1 MAATQTEIIAERRK
15 EKKRAEA
22 RGEGDMVEGYDPVVP
37 PPPNVAPPLPP
48 ETEGYDPVVDPP
60 RPVYKGFKAPP
71 GMTADQR
78 QRWQQSI
85 DTRLSGKE
93 DRALERG
100 KQDTEDLLSGIGE
113 QAGKVYGDLD
123 EMATK
128 ALQYPV
134 KFARAPM
141 GESEKLSGTAI
152 EMGKGLAQTA
162 AAPLELSADITAGR
176 TTPRAVEKQASDTAK
191 RYARALASGDIEDR
205 IKATQELSAATSL
218 GDPTLASDLVYA
230 GASFAEGD
238 VKNGMAS
245 LLAALAAGG
254 LSVYTINNVKKSLAK
269 DMTDKGMD
277 AANAEKVADRAVDK
291 AEETINR
298 SPNEAVA
305 EAAAAWHRRKSQL
318 VLEDKSLQRKKSTI
332 EEKAPK
338 TAAVR
343 SDMADAI
350 SEASQLIDEVAGEA
364 RLGPP
369 EFKLNEAGNPAV
381 FWHWD
386 EVDEI
391 IDLYRQQG
399 NIEKAERLT
408 ELRNVLDGVSGN
420 PDVFEKLRS
429 DIPSNVAVQAEMDA
443 AVGQR
448 VSAAQAAK
456 AEAEAARQAELARL
470 EADAQ
475 AQFKAREDAKVAAT
489 KAEEQ
494 AQVDKLTK
502 QSREQRYVEKQRE
515 LEAER
520 KVEAEDVS
528 DEPTVRGPLVDEDG
542 TDMPTSPTPAT
553 LAGQAIEKGTSMRKA
568 QEAFGDKPPTQ
579 AAKDAQHAMLRLR
592 RQAFKKAPGETPPV
606 RLASTEMGAPAPK
619 PKAEAPR
626 AEAPKAPEAPKT
638 RKQEL
643 EEILELDASGPSG
656 YAGGGEYDAD
666 HPYLTSPKYKKMI
679 DDAQKELNE
688 IIRAER
694 AGGGKPAPTKAT
706 TSEAPGLSNKT
717 IKQLK
722 AYAKSEGI
730 SLGSARRKADILRR
744 IEEGSDGGSA
754 IAKARKEAQQP
765 PKKKAKKPDPEPDP
779 AGKPPGGGEVVGPPS
794 GPPRPGPAKIQTMDE
809 SGLYPGGQE
818 YKLFSPRTDS
828 IYKGGNVIQTSA
840 YGPSDLRIGDMFETK
855 YHDGRPAIGVMK
867 ADGVDLFPPDGQDAR
882 KLSDIVKKR
891 YGKPQLAFPDAAE
904 EIDYFEG
911 QYSMGKYGW
920 DEDIPPGGLEYGPAP
935 KTRKVKVRTRGRDA
949 PDDIERSGDVSK
961 TATFVETEPVR
972 GARTSAPFKVQ
983 KSTLTKSM
991 SRYSDPKN
999 RTKFAGKQ
1007 DIVDHATNLAD
1018 KLEGVPPSAVRRQ
1031 FDKIRVNMGV
1041 SRIGEGTGPTTAV
1054 VGGKKT
1060 ALSGPGKI
1068 LSETGELSRRRGVK
1082 TKARVAER
1090 DLVAVETAYNEMAE
1104 SASIVK
1110 KSQSDLDDVLT
1121 NAAEMNIPP
1130 EEAIKPHI
1138 RLLEEYEA
1146 SVKKYEELSGAFA
1159 KRFL

>member
-48 ETEGYDPVVDPP
+48 EAEGYDPVVDPP

-78 QRWQQSI
+78 QRWQQSV

-134 KFARAPM
+134 KFARDPM

-218 GDPTLASDLVYA
+218 ADPGPMSDLVYA

-254 LSVYTINNVKKSLAK
+254 LSVYTINNVKKSLTK

-298 SPNEAVA
+298 STKEAVD

-318 VLEDKSLQRKKSTI
+318 VLEDKSLQPPPPRKKSTI

-343 SDMADAI
+343 SDMADVI

-369 EFKLNEAGNPAV
+369 EFKLNEAGNRSV

-391 IDLYRQQG
+391 IERHRQQG

-408 ELRNVLDGVSGN
+408 ELRNALDDVSGN
-420 PDVFEKLRS
+420 PDLFEKLRS

-448 VSAAQAAK
+448 VSAEQTAK
-456 AEAEAARQAELARL
+456 TEAEAARQAELVRL

-475 AQFKAREDAKVAAT
+475 AQFKAREDAKVAAA
-489 KAEEQ
+489 KAEEK
-494 AQVDKLTK
+494 AQVDRLRK
-502 QSREQRYVEKQRE
+502 QSREQRYPEKQRE
-515 LEAER
+515 LEAQR
-520 KVEAEDVS
+520 KAEAEDVS
-528 DEPTVRGPLVDEDG
+528 DEPTDFVED
-542 TDMPTSPTPAT
+542 TSDMPTSPTPAT
-553 LAGQAIEKGTSMRKA
+553 LAGEAFEKGTSMRKA
-568 QEAFGDKPPTQ
+568 QEAFGGKPLTQ
-579 AAKDAQHAMLRLR
+579 AELAMLRLR
-592 RQAFKKAPGETPPV
+592 RQAFKPPGETPPV

-619 PKAEAPR
+619 PKAEAPK

-643 EEILELDASGPSG
+643 EEFLELEASG
-656 YAGGGEYDAD
+656 YAGSGEYDYDA
-666 HPYLTSPKYKKMI
+666 PYVTDPEYKKMV
-679 DDAQKELNE
+679 DDKQRELNE
-688 IIRAER
+688 IIGAER
-694 AGGGKPAPTKAT
+694 AGGGKPAPTKAPT
-706 TSEAPGLSNKT
+706 KKPPTSEAPDLSKKT

-722 AYAKSEGI
+722 EYAKSEGI
-730 SLGSARRKADILRR
+730 SLGSARKKADILRR

-765 PKKKAKKPDPEPDP
+765 PKAKKAKKPDPEPDP
-779 AGKPPGGGEVVGPPS
+779 V
-794 GPPRPGPAKIQTMDE
+794 
-809 SGLYPGGQE
+809 
-818 YKLFSPRTDS
+818 
-828 IYKGGNVIQTSA
+828 
-840 YGPSDLRIGDMFETK
+840 
-855 YHDGRPAIGVMK
+855 
-867 ADGVDLFPPDGQDAR
+867 
-882 KLSDIVKKR
+882 
-891 YGKPQLAFPDAAE
+891 
-904 EIDYFEG
+904 
-911 QYSMGKYGW
+911 
-920 DEDIPPGGLEYGPAP
+920 P
-935 KTRKVKVRTRGRDA
+935 KTRKVKVRTTGRDA
-949 PDDIERSGDVSK
+949 PDDIQRSGDVSE

-972 GARTSAPFKVQ
+972 GARTSVPLNIKP
-983 KSTLTKSM
+983 STLTKSM
-991 SRYSDPKN
+991 SRYIEPRN
-999 RTKFAGKQ
+999 RTEFPTLGATT
-1007 DIVDHATNLAD
+1007 DHATNLAD
-1018 KLEGVPPSAVRRQ
+1018 KLEGVPPSAIRRQ
-1031 FDKIRVNMGV
+1031 FDQIRSDMGV
-1041 SRIGEGTGPTTAV
+1041 SRIGEGTGPTKAV

-1060 ALSGPGKI
+1060 ALSGPQEV
-1068 LSETGELSRRRGVK
+1068 LSKTGELSRRRGVK

-1090 DLVAVETAYNEMAE
+1090 DLVAVETAYNEMAD
-1104 SASIVK
+1104 SARLVK
-1110 KSQSDLDDVLT
+1110 KSQSELDDVMKT
-1121 NAAEMNIPP
+1121 AGEMGISS
-1130 EEAIKPHI
+1130 EQYMQPHI
-1138 RLLEEYEA
+1138 RLLDEYEA